1 LTVYSRYEMSWRR
14 RAKVPASKPR
24 GSIVRLHIGVD
35 PIAAAVA
42 DIKRLLPLGVTEF
55 QIDSVHGV
63 AFQ

>member
-1 LTVYSRYEMSWRR
+1 MSWRR